1 MARFAKISSDNIVLD
16 TLTLEESYMRDE
28 NGDPQE
34 SIGQAYLETNNNW
47 PAAQW
52 IQDTESRKNGP
63 GVGMEWDPS
72 NQIFWNIQPFN
83 SWTKNI
89 SNGKWEAPVPE
100 PDDISEEEASNGIIH
115 WWDEENQT
123 WGKCNSNV

>member
-1 MARFAKISSDNIVLD
+1 MAHFAKISEENKVLSVLTVNNSDTTNAD
-16 TLTLEESYMRDE
+16 D
-28 NGDPQE
+28 QE
-34 SIGQAYLETNNNW
+34 VEAVGQAYLETNNNW

-52 IQDTESRKNGP
+52 IQDTEARKNGP
-63 GVGMEWDPS
+63 GIGMEWDPS

-100 PDDISEEEASNGIIH
+100 PDDISEEEAQDGIIH
-115 WWDEENQT
+115 YWDEENQT
-123 WGKCNSNV
+123 WGKCNANV

>member
-52 IQDTESRKNGP
+52 IQDKEARKNEQ
-63 GVGMEWDPS
+63 GVSMEWDPS

>member
-1 MARFAKISSDNIVLD
+1 MARFAKISSDNIVID

-52 IQDTESRKNGP
+52 IQDTEARKNGP